1 MSAVCR
7 STCIITRARPG
18 FYQEFGQGQEVEVD
32 WGKIRLDRIAEGFG
46 AHGEYV
52 EQPQE
57 IRGAVDRAFAANKP
71 ALVQVVV
78 DPVLNALQMPNVQEF
93 VTWYAGSLY

>member
-1 MSAVCR
+1 M
-7 STCIITRARPG
+7 
-18 FYQEFGQGQEVEVD
+18 EVD
-32 WGKIRLDRIAEGFG
+32 WGQIRLDRIAEGFG

-52 EQPQE
+52 EKPGD
-57 IRGAVDRAFAANKP
+57 IRGAVERAFAANKP

-78 DPVLNALQMPNVQEF
+78 DPTLNALQMPNAQEF